1 LARFEAG
8 VDVGGTF
15 TDCVLADRERGD
27 VWSCKVLTTHDLP
40 SRAIFEGFEQ
50 LCAAAGI
57 APGEVGRF
65 VHTTTLV
72 GNAVI
77 EHHGQRTALIATR
90 GFRDVLQL
98 RREYRYDLFE
108 NLLEF
113 PPPLIPRALSF
124 ELDERIDAGGA
135 ILKPLDPAEVR
146 RLAAT
151 LAEHQVQSVAV
162 ALIHS
167 YRNPTH
173 EEQVAAILA
182 EELPDV
188 TVSLSTRV
196 LPQIREYE
204 RTSATAI
211 NAYVQPLVR
220 RYLDDL
226 AAGLRQRGCTAP
238 LLIVTSSGG
247 TISADTAKAFP
258 VQLVESGPAAGVVF
272 AARLGRDS
280 RLANL
285 VAFDMGGTTAKV
297 CIVND
302 GTPQIRSD
310 LEVARAKRFKTG
322 SGLPVG
328 IPLFDLLEIGA
339 GGGSIAQLDATGLVQ
354 VGPRSV
360 GSTPGP
366 ACYGRG
372 GTLATVTDANV
383 VLGFLNPEAL
393 LGGSRALDREAARA
407 ALAHH
412 LAEPMGIS
420 VEAAA
425 EAVFRIVNESMA
437 EALRMRSVESNVD
450 VRRYAMMAFGGGG
463 GVHAVEVARRVGISE
478 VICPPRAG
486 VFSAAGLLVAP
497 TSVEALRSRMIPLAD
512 ITPALARSIFDAL
525 EEEARTQLVDGG
537 GDYARQYLV
546 DMSYIGQEYELTV
559 PCPGLPQSDEDWTE
573 IRRRYEDSYRARYG
587 RILERFAVKVVTWR
601 LRLAGEEPAL
611 LSLSRQSRDQ
621 APARRPVYLAGRFVD
636 AAVIDRPSIAAG
648 TEIAGPAVIEDVDTT
663 LLVPE
668 NCTAMC
674 DAAGTIRIRIGD
686 AA

>member
-1 LARFEAG
+1 LARFEIG

-15 TDCVLADRERGD
+15 TDCVLADRESGS

-40 SRAIFEGFEQ
+40 SRAIFDGFGR
-50 LCAAAGI
+50 LCETAGI
-57 APGEVGRF
+57 EAADVERF

-77 EHHGQRTALIATR
+77 EHHGQKTALIATR

-113 PPPLIPRALSF
+113 PVPLIPRALSF
-124 ELDERIDAGGA
+124 EVDERIDARGEV
-135 ILKPLDPAEVR
+135 LKPLQQDEVR

-151 LAEHQVQSVAV
+151 LKAEAVESIAV

-167 YRNPTH
+167 YRNPAH
-173 EEQVAAILA
+173 EEAIAAILA

-220 RYLDDL
+220 DYLNDL
-226 AAGLRQRGCTAP
+226 SSGLVERGCAAP
-238 LLIVTSSGG
+238 LLVVTSSGG

-272 AARLGRDS
+272 AARLGKENAID
-280 RLANL
+280 NL

-297 CIVND
+297 CIVRN
-302 GTPQIRSD
+302 GEPQIRSD

-322 SGLPVG
+322 SGLAVG

-372 GTLATVTDANV
+372 GTLATVTDANL
-383 VLGFLNPEAL
+383 VLGFLNPDAL
-393 LGGSRALDREAARA
+393 LGGERALDMAAART
-407 ALAHH
+407 ALSHH
-412 LAEPMGIS
+412 LAEPMGVSI
-420 VEAAA
+420 EMAA
-425 EAVFRIVNESMA
+425 EAVFRIVSESMA
-437 EALRMRSVESNVD
+437 EALRMRAVESNVD
-450 VRRYAMMAFGGGG
+450 VRKYAMMAFGGGG
-463 GVHAVEVARRVGISE
+463 GVHSVEIARRVGIRQ

-497 TSVEALRSRMIPLAD
+497 TSVEALRSRMMPLAEVTPD
-512 ITPALARSIFDAL
+512 IAEDIFAAL
-525 EEEARTQLVDGG
+525 EAEARGQLVGD
-537 GDYARQYLV
+537 GDYARDYSV

-559 PCPGLPQSDEDWTE
+559 PCPSLPRTDADWAAV
-573 IRRRYEDSYRARYG
+573 RSGYEEAYHARYG
-587 RILERFAVKVVTWR
+587 RILENFAVKVVTWR
-601 LRLAGEEPAL
+601 LRLVGDRPPL
-611 LSLSRQSRDQ
+611 LPLSREQRSE
-621 APARRPVYLAGRFVD
+621 PTARRALFLRGRHVD
-636 AAVIDRPSIAAG
+636 AQVLDRRSMTTGDRIN
-648 TEIAGPAVIEDVDTT
+648 GPAVIEDIDTT
-663 LLVPE
+663 ILVPE
-668 NCTAMC
+668 DCVATC
-674 DAAGTIRIRIGD
+674 DATGAIIID
-686 AA
+686 C